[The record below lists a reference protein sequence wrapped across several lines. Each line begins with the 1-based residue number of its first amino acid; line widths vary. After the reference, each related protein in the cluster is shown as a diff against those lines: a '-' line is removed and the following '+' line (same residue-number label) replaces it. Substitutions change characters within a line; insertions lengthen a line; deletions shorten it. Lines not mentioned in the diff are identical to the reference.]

1 VLPPNSSGD
10 AANANSRLDKPAAQG
25 YGMSLAYPM
34 GAVKAREGS
43 IRKLTADG
51 EVARHFYV

>member
-1 VLPPNSSGD
+1 
-10 AANANSRLDKPAAQG
+10 
-25 YGMSLAYPM
+25 MSLAYPM